1 MDHNLPISHEFGAH
15 TAAAFD
21 RNSGSILERALFN
34 HRRVIVVICALL
46 TIFLGFSA
54 TRLTINASF
63 EKTIPTHQ
71 AYILNYF
78 KYQHELQDVSNAI
91 RIVVETPAGSIYDA
105 AYLTKLKALND
116 AVFLVPGVDRDNM
129 QSLWTGG
136 TRWIAVTKDGLQGG
150 PVIPDQFTGTPS
162 QISDMHINVGRS
174 GQLGRLVA
182 LDGKSSVIYVPLL
195 DRYENGAPLDYG
207 RLAEQIDQ
215 LRKNFEAQGL
225 SIHVT
230 GFAMIVGALI
240 GGMRSILMFFAFSI
254 FVATCVL
261 YTYTRCV
268 RSTLFVVVSS
278 LIAVTWQLG
287 LLRLLGFSLNPY
299 SILVPFLVFAI
310 GMSHGAQ
317 KMNGIMQDV
326 GRGIDKLI
334 AARYTFRRLFIAGL
348 TALLADAV
356 GFAVLMVIDIQA
368 IRELALAA
376 SLGVGA
382 LIFTNLILLPIMLS
396 FFGVSPRAAT
406 RSLRDEQAKQKK
418 PLWVFLD
425 LFTRRR
431 FAAVTVCVA
440 AVLAVGA
447 FALSTKLQIGDLDPG
462 APELRA
468 HSLYNQDVAYENQH
482 YRSSGDLFAI
492 MVATPQNGCADYDV
506 LNKVNDL
513 QWRLRHTPGVASTDS
528 LPQMI
533 AQMFVGLNQGNPK
546 WYGLVQ
552 NQRTINYI
560 VSTGPSRLFNL
571 SCSLLTVYTY
581 LDDHRAATLT
591 GVVDQVNQ
599 FAAANNGP
607 NAQFLLAAGSA
618 GIQAATNIVVAQ
630 AWWEM
635 LFMVYCA
642 VIILCF
648 IAFRSWRAVVVAVL
662 PLMLTSILAEALM
675 VVLNMGVKVATLPV
689 IALGVGI
696 GIDYA
701 LYIVSVMLRRLRA
714 GESLSDAYYG
724 SLVFTGKVVILTGL
738 TLAVCVVTW
747 VLSPIKYQADMG
759 LLLAFMFVWNMFGAT
774 ILLPA
779 LAHFFLKPQ
788 IVKPTTLSS
797 SAPQPAKQSTPYALT
812 SSK

>member
-1 MDHNLPISHEFGAH
+1 MDHNLPVSHAAIPGPAAEFD
-15 TAAAFD
+15 TS
-21 RNSGSILERALFN
+21 SGSILERALFN
-34 HRRVIVVICALL
+34 HRHVIVTLCAMI
-46 TIFLGFSA
+46 TIFLGYSA
-54 TRLTINASF
+54 TKLTINASF
-63 EKTIPTHQ
+63 EKTIPIHQ
-71 AYILNYF
+71 PYIVNYF
-78 KYQHELQDVSNAI
+78 QHKNELQDVSNAI
-91 RIVVETPAGSIYDA
+91 RIVVENPGGSIYNA

-116 AVFLVPGVDRDNM
+116 AVFLLPGVDRDNM

-136 TRWIAVTKDGLQGG
+136 TRWMAVTKDGLQGG
-150 PVIPDQFTGTPS
+150 PVIPDQFAGTPD
-162 QISDMHINVGRS
+162 QISDMQINVGRS

-195 DRYENGAPLDYG
+195 DRYEDGSPLNYGAF
-207 RLAEQIDQ
+207 ASQINQ
-215 LRKNFEAQGL
+215 VRRNFQAQGL
-225 SIHVT
+225 NIHVT

-240 GGMRSILMFFAFSI
+240 AGMRSILLFFALSI
-254 FVATCVL
+254 VVATCVL
-261 YTYTRCV
+261 YAYTRCV
-268 RSTLFVVVSS
+268 RSTLFVVTAS
-278 LIAVTWQLG
+278 LIAVIWQLG
-287 LLRLLGFSLNPY
+287 LLRILGFTLNPY

-317 KMNGIMQDV
+317 KMNGIMQDI
-326 GRGIDKLI
+326 GRGIDRLI
-334 AARYTFRRLFIAGL
+334 AARYTFRRLFAAGL

-396 FFGVSPRAAT
+396 YFGVTPAAAK
-406 RSLRDEQAKQKK
+406 RSLRDEQAEQKK

-425 LFTRRR
+425 LFTKRG
-431 FAAVTVCVA
+431 FAAFTVCA
-440 AVLAVGA
+440 AAILAVGA

-468 HSLYNQDVAYENQH
+468 HSLYNQDVAYETAH
-482 YRSSGDLFAI
+482 YQSSSDLFAI
-492 MVATPQNGCADYDV
+492 MVTTPENGCADYEV

-513 QWRLRHTPGVASTDS
+513 QWQLKHMPGVASTDS

-533 AQMFVGLNQGNPK
+533 VGLNQGNPK

-552 NQRTINYI
+552 NQRTIDYI

-571 SCSLLTVYTY
+571 SCNLLTVYTY
-581 LDDHRAATLT
+581 LNDHRAATLT
-591 GVVDQVNQ
+591 GVVDRVTS
-599 FAAANNGP
+599 FAAVNNTP
-607 NAQFLLAAGSA
+607 DVHFLLAAGSA

-635 LFMVYCA
+635 LFMVYGA

-648 IAFRSWRAVVVAVL
+648 VAFRSWRAVVVAVL
-662 PLMLTSILAEALM
+662 PLMLTSIMAEALM
-675 VVLNMGVKVATLPV
+675 VELNMGVKVATLPV
-689 IALGVGI
+689 VALGVGI

-701 LYIVSVMLRRLRA
+701 LYIVSVMLKRLRA

-747 VLSPIKYQADMG
+747 IFSPIKYQTDMG
-759 LLLAFMFVWNMFGAT
+759 LLLSFMFVWNMAGAT

-779 LAHFFLKPQ
+779 LAHFLLKPA
-788 IVKPTTLSS
+788 V
-797 SAPQPAKQSTPYALT
+797 PQKANSV
-812 SSK
+812 